1 MTWLKHSPSTAQASA
16 HRTALWPALAV
27 LALGAAGVTGAS
39 AQIRPQTSSLKLG
52 LGLVASDDGYK
63 GLGIKTTV
71 IPGLSVQTPRFS
83 LRGTSAELVV
93 TNPANSDFS
102 VNLRADL
109 LMQGYKASDAPIFT
123 GMANRKPS
131 LLLGVGAKAM
141 TPVGQVWLEA
151 GADASGNSKGLRTEV
166 GIGWRTALGDW
177 NLSPYVSAQYN
188 NAKLVN
194 YYYGVT
200 PAEAAANR
208 PAYDAGASTNVNLGL
223 SASTDISPSL
233 SLVLGARYRAYGA
246 SIRQSP
252 LIENSGSLSGTA
264 SLLYR
269 LY

>member
-1 MTWLKHSPSTAQASA
+1 MTRLYPSPTATATL
-16 HRTALWPALAV
+16 RTKTALTAIAGLV
-27 LALGAAGVTGAS
+27 LAAGVTTAS
-39 AQIRPQTSSLKLG
+39 AQMRPQTSTLKLG

-83 LRGTSAELVV
+83 LRGTSAELAV
-93 TNPANSDFS
+93 TNPENTDFS

-109 LMQGYKASDAPIFT
+109 LMQGYKASDAAIFN
-123 GMANRKPS
+123 GMSNRKPS

-141 TPVGQVWLEA
+141 TPIGQVWLEA
-151 GADASGNSKGLRTEV
+151 GADATGNSKGLRTEV

-177 NLSPYVSAQYN
+177 NVSPYVSAQHN
-188 NAKLVN
+188 SAKLVN

-200 PAEAAANR
+200 AAEAAAGR
-208 PAYDAGASTNVNLGL
+208 PAYDAGAATNFNLGV
-223 SASTDISPSL
+223 SASTDLSPSL

-252 LIENSGSLSGTA
+252 LIDSPGSVSGTA

-269 LY
+269 IY

>member
-1 MTWLKHSPSTAQASA
+1 MTRLYPS
-16 HRTALWPALAV
+16 RTATATLRTKTALTAIAGLV
-27 LALGAAGVTGAS
+27 LAAGATTVS
-39 AQIRPQTSSLKLG
+39 AQMRPQTSTLKLG

-93 TNPANSDFS
+93 TNPANTDFS

-109 LMQGYKASDAPIFT
+109 LMQGYKASDAAIFN
-123 GMANRKPS
+123 GMSNRKPS
-131 LLLGVGAKAM
+131 LLVGVGAKVM
-141 TPVGQVWLEA
+141 TAIGQVWVEA
-151 GADASGNSKGLRTEV
+151 GADATGNSKGLRTEA

-177 NLSPYVSAQYN
+177 TVAPYVSAQHN
-188 NAKLVN
+188 SAKLVN

-200 PAEAAANR
+200 AAEAAAGR
-208 PAYDAGASTNVNLGL
+208 PAYDAGAATNFNLGV

-233 SLVLGARYRAYGA
+233 SLVLGARYRAYGS

-252 LIENSGSLSGTA
+252 LIDSSGGVSGTA

-269 LY
+269 IY